1 MRGSAASFACGLTR
15 WSETFGIEDDPA
27 EADGMG
33 QPTYPTD
40 GWDHGNR
47 MTHPSPPAFA
57 DRVWIVTGANS
68 GIGKATALGLARLG
82 GTLVLA
88 CRNAERGEVA
98 REEITRATGNDKM
111 SVMIVDLA
119 NQASIRSFAEEFR
132 RTYDRLDALVN
143 NAGVFRRH
151 RLVTVDGLEETFAV
165 NYLGGFLL
173 THLLLDLLKASAPSR
188 VVNVSSS
195 AHEGG
200 RIHFEDLQGESRYSG
215 FRAYGQSKLA
225 QVLFTYEL
233 ARRLE
238 GSGVTVNAC
247 HPGVIRTNFGRDD
260 WPWAVHLVR
269 PFFKSPERGA
279 ETPIYLASS
288 PDVERVTG
296 TYFVKRAPRRS
307 SPASR
312 DVDVARRLYE
322 TSLRLAGL
330 G

>member
-47 MTHPSPPAFA
+47 MTHPLPPAFA

-88 CRNAERGEVA
+88 CRNAERGEAA

-111 SVMIVDLA
+111 SVMIVDMA
-119 NQASIRSFAEEFR
+119 NQSSIRSFAEEFR
-132 RTYDRLDALVN
+132 RTHDRLDALVN

-151 RLVTVDGLEETFAV
+151 RHVTLDGLEETFAV

-173 THLLLDLLKASAPSR
+173 THLLLDPLKASAPSR

-195 AHEGG
+195 AHEGS
-200 RIHFEDLQGESRYSG
+200 RIHFEDLQGEGRYSG

-260 WPWAVHLVR
+260 WPWIVHLVR
-269 PFFKSPERGA
+269 PFFKSPKKGA

-288 PDVERVTG
+288 PEIEGVTG
-296 TYFVKRAPRRS
+296 KYFVKRAPRRS

>member
-1 MRGSAASFACGLTR
+1 MV
-15 WSETFGIEDDPA
+15 W
-27 EADGMG
+27 G
-33 QPTYPTD
+33 QSTYRTN
-40 GWDHGNR
+40 GWDLANH
-47 MTHPSPPAFA
+47 MTPPVPPALA

-88 CRNAERGEVA
+88 CRNAERGEAA

-111 SVMIVDLA
+111 SVMIVDMA

-132 RTYDRLDALVN
+132 RTHNRLNALVN

-151 RLVTVDGLEETFAV
+151 RHVTADGLEETFAV

-200 RIHFEDLQGESRYSG
+200 RIHFDDLQGEGRYSG

-288 PDVERVTG
+288 PEVEGVSG
-296 TYFVKRAPRRS
+296 KYFVKKTPRQP
-307 SPASR
+307 SPLSR
-312 DVDVARRLYE
+312 DPTVARRLYE
-322 TSLRLAGL
+322 VSLAIATLDR
-330 G
+330 

>member
-1 MRGSAASFACGLTR
+1 MFRFGTFGGVPVRGSAASFACGLTR
-15 WSETFGIEDDPA
+15 RSETFGIEDDPA

-47 MTHPSPPAFA
+47 MTHPLPPAFA

-68 GIGKATALGLARLG
+68 GIGKATALGL
-82 GTLVLA
+82 
-88 CRNAERGEVA
+88 
-98 REEITRATGNDKM
+98 
-111 SVMIVDLA
+111 
-119 NQASIRSFAEEFR
+119 
-132 RTYDRLDALVN
+132 DRLDALVN

-151 RLVTVDGLEETFAV
+151 RHVTLDGLEETFAV

-173 THLLLDLLKASAPSR
+173 THLLLDPLKASAPSR

-195 AHEGG
+195 AHEGS
-200 RIHFEDLQGESRYSG
+200 RIHFEDLQGEGRYSG

-233 ARRLE
+233 ARRLD

-269 PFFKSPERGA
+269 PFFKSPEKGA

-288 PDVERVTG
+288 PEIEGVTG
-296 TYFVKRAPRRS
+296 KYIVKRAPRRS
-307 SPASR
+307 SPASL

>member
-1 MRGSAASFACGLTR
+1 MGSAS
-15 WSETFGIEDDPA
+15 
-27 EADGMG
+27 
-33 QPTYPTD
+33 
-40 GWDHGNR
+40 R
-47 MTHPSPPAFA
+47 MSLSAPELA

-68 GIGKATALGLARLG
+68 GIGKATAVGLARLG
-82 GTLVLA
+82 GTVVLA
-88 CRNAERGEVA
+88 CRSAERGATA
-98 REEITRATGNDKM
+98 REEILRSTGNERT
-111 SVMIVDLA
+111 SVMIVDLGS
-119 NQASIRSFAEEFR
+119 QASIRSFVDDFR
-132 RTYDRLDALVN
+132 RTHNRLDALVN
-143 NAGVFRRH
+143 NAGIFRRH
-151 RLVTVDGLEETFAV
+151 RNVTVDGLEEQFAV

-200 RIHFEDLQGESRYSG
+200 RIHFDDLQGEGRYRG

-238 GSGVTVNAC
+238 GTGVTVNAC
-247 HPGVIRTNFGRDD
+247 HPGVIRTNLGRND

-269 PFFKSPERGA
+269 PFFKSPEKGA
-279 ETPIYLASS
+279 DTPIYLASS

-296 TYFVKRAPRRS
+296 KYFVKRGPRLS

-312 DVDVARRLYE
+312 DSEVARRLYE
-322 TSLRLAGL
+322 TSLRLAAL

>member
-1 MRGSAASFACGLTR
+1 MGSAS
-15 WSETFGIEDDPA
+15 
-27 EADGMG
+27 
-33 QPTYPTD
+33 
-40 GWDHGNR
+40 R
-47 MTHPSPPAFA
+47 MSLSAPELA

-68 GIGKATALGLARLG
+68 GIGKATAVGLARLG
-82 GTLVLA
+82 GTVVLA
-88 CRNAERGEVA
+88 CRSAERGATA
-98 REEITRATGNDKM
+98 REEILRSTGNERT
-111 SVMIVDLA
+111 SVMIVDLRS
-119 NQASIRSFAEEFR
+119 QASIRSFVDDFR
-132 RTYDRLDALVN
+132 RTHNRLDALVN
-143 NAGVFRRH
+143 NAGIFRRH
-151 RLVTVDGLEETFAV
+151 RNVTVDGLEEQFAV

-200 RIHFEDLQGESRYSG
+200 RIHFDDLQGEGRYRG

-238 GSGVTVNAC
+238 GTGVTVNAC
-247 HPGVIRTNFGRDD
+247 HPGVIRTNLGRND

-269 PFFKSPERGA
+269 PFFKSPEKGA
-279 ETPIYLASS
+279 DTPIYLASS

-296 TYFVKRAPRRS
+296 KYFVKRGTRLS

-312 DVDVARRLYE
+312 DSDVARRLYE
-322 TSLRLAGL
+322 TSLRLAAL

>member
-1 MRGSAASFACGLTR
+1 
-15 WSETFGIEDDPA
+15 
-27 EADGMG
+27 
-33 QPTYPTD
+33 
-40 GWDHGNR
+40 
-47 MTHPSPPAFA
+47 MTLSSSPAFA

-68 GIGKATALGLARLG
+68 GIGKATAFGLARLG

-88 CRNAERGEVA
+88 CRNTERGEAA

-132 RTYDRLDALVN
+132 RTHVRLDALVN

-151 RLVTVDGLEETFAV
+151 RHVTLDGLEETFAV

-173 THLLLDLLKASAPSR
+173 TYLLLDLLKASAPSR

-200 RIHFEDLQGESRYSG
+200 RIDFDDLQGEGRYSG

-238 GSGVTVNAC
+238 ETGVTVNAC

-260 WPWAVHLVR
+260 WPWTVHLVR
-269 PFFKSPERGA
+269 PFFKSPEKGA
-279 ETPIYLASS
+279 ETPIYLVASPEVAGLTGKYVVKNEPRASS
-288 PDVERVTG
+288 RL
-296 TYFVKRAPRRS
+296 
-307 SPASR
+307 SR
-312 DVDVARRLYE
+312 DTDLQRRMYDV
-322 TSLRLAGL
+322 SLDLTGL
-330 G
+330 RA

>member
-1 MRGSAASFACGLTR
+1 MFRFGTFGGVPVRGSAASFACGLTR
-15 WSETFGIEDDPA
+15 GSETFGIEDDPA

-88 CRNAERGEVA
+88 CRNAERGEAA
-98 REEITRATGNDKM
+98 REEITRATGNDRM
-111 SVMIVDLA
+111 SVMIVDMA
-119 NQASIRSFAEEFR
+119 NQAAIRSFAEEFR
-132 RTYDRLDALVN
+132 RTHDRLDALVN

-151 RLVTVDGLEETFAV
+151 RHVTLDGVEETFAV
-165 NYLGGFLL
+165 NYLG
-173 THLLLDLLKASAPSR
+173 
-188 VVNVSSS
+188 
-195 AHEGG
+195 
-200 RIHFEDLQGESRYSG
+200 G

-269 PFFKSPERGA
+269 PFFKSPEKGA
-279 ETPIYLASS
+279 ETPIYLAFS
-288 PDVERVTG
+288 PEIEGVTG
-296 TYFVKRAPRRS
+296 KYFVKRAPRRS
-307 SPASR
+307 SPASL

>member
-1 MRGSAASFACGLTR
+1 MFRFGTFGGVPVRGSAASFACGLTR

-57 DRVWIVTGANS
+57 DRVWIVTGANW

-111 SVMIVDLA
+111 SVMIVDMA
-119 NQASIRSFAEEFR
+119 NQSSIRSFAEEFR
-132 RTYDRLDALVN
+132 RTHDRLDALVN

-151 RLVTVDGLEETFAV
+151 RHVTVDGLEETFAV
-165 NYLGGFLL
+165 NYLGGCLL
-173 THLLLDLLKASAPSR
+173 THLLLDLLKACAPSR

-200 RIHFEDLQGESRYSG
+200 GIDFDDLQGEGRYSG

-225 QVLFTYEL
+225 QVLFTCEL

-238 GSGVTVNAC
+238 G
-247 HPGVIRTNFGRDD
+247 
-260 WPWAVHLVR
+260 
-269 PFFKSPERGA
+269 
-279 ETPIYLASS
+279 
-288 PDVERVTG
+288 
-296 TYFVKRAPRRS
+296 
-307 SPASR
+307 
-312 DVDVARRLYE
+312 
-322 TSLRLAGL
+322 
-330 G
+330 